1 MIKNIPY
8 FPRVNS
14 VSFNDKTQRFNFDV
28 MLYNV
33 DTPTGL
39 TLNMR
44 EARYK
49 TGKMDFNY
57 TFYLEEGAKEELL
70 KLLKGKPAVAGVS
83 LTFHVWHELEWK
95 RVSTVLHSLLAKR
108 IFLSIKDILEVSL
121 HQLTDSDS
129 ETEEEEEMA

>member
-14 VSFNDKTQRFNFDV
+14 ISFNDKTQRFNFDV

-39 TLNMR
+39 MLNMR

-57 TFYLEEGAKEELL
+57 TFHLEEGAKNELL
-70 KLLKGKPAVAGVS
+70 KVLKDKPAISGVY

-121 HQLTDSDS
+121 HQLADSES